1 MMTEKSEGSPG
12 GSLGGDKATVRPD
25 SSFDLGAGSNFV
37 WTARVRGHGDD
48 QATAYARNQSFT
60 VCKQASFAES
70 DSHPSAVEYLL
81 GALGGD
87 LINGFAA
94 AAARR
99 GINTYALEASVS
111 GRLNNPL
118 VHLGFVGE
126 TGDPGFEA
134 IGATL
139 FVSADQDDEDLEGA
153 WQEVLARSPLVNTLR
168 RCVALSL
175 EMKMC
180 H

>member
-1 MMTEKSEGSPG
+1 MTEKGEGSPG
-12 GSLGGDKATVRPD
+12 GSFGGDKASVRPD
-25 SSFDLGAGSNFV
+25 SSFDLDAGSNFV

-48 QATAYARNQSFT
+48 QATAYARNQSFM

-70 DSHPSAVEYLL
+70 DLHPSAVEYLL

-99 GINTYALEASVS
+99 GISTYALEASVS

-118 VHLGFVGE
+118 VHLGVVGE
-126 TGDPGFEA
+126 SGHPGFEA
-134 IGATL
+134 IDATL
-139 FVSADQDDEDLEGA
+139 FVSADQDNEDMERV
-153 WQEVLARSPLVNTLR
+153 WQRGPGSSPLVNTLR

-175 EMKMC
+175 
-180 H
+180 